1 MARKKKPAG
10 EVDES
15 RLVMVPEVAPEDAPF
30 IDVAYEHRCHHEPHE
45 CCGVTFEPGH
55 VLTFR
60 ALADVPVEMFEDSML
75 RICAA
80 KMGACRLQT
89 TLRYVPMSAPEFN
102 VLLAQ
107 AEAAEPEPTPNEA
120 EPVSEVV
127 AASDQSEGGE

>member
-15 RLVMVPEVAPEDAPF
+15 RLVMVPEVAPEGIPF

-60 ALADVPVEMFEDSML
+60 ELADVPVEMFEDSALMI
-75 RICAA
+75 RMA

-89 TLRYVPMSAPEFN
+89 TFRYTPMSAPEFN

-107 AEAAEPEPTPNEA
+107 AEAAEPEPLPDEA
-120 EPVSEVV
+120 EPVAPEP
-127 AASDQSEGGE
+127 EGGE